1 MKRRFPGRSCLL
13 MLLLGGSASLVILF
27 VASVIFNQAQA
38 GAQKAEATLPAVVT
52 TAPPRLT
59 ATQGVS
65 VTASA
70 PLMGVTIEFGPT
82 AAPAEAITNASATAT
97 SEPGSLISATP
108 GLAPLGT
115 LGNPLTVTA
124 EAFSA
129 ATKVARFLNRVD
141 ATRTANAQEAETAH
155 ATLTAAASQK

>member
-1 MKRRFPGRSCLL
+1 MKRRFFGRSCLL
-13 MLLLGGSASLVILF
+13 MLLLGGAGSLVVLF

-38 GAQKAEATLPAVVT
+38 GVPKAEATLSAIVT
-52 TAPPRLT
+52 TAPPRPT
-59 ATQGVS
+59 AIQVVR
-65 VTASA
+65 VTAAA

-82 AAPAEAITNASATAT
+82 AASTEAAINASATAT
-97 SEPGSLISATP
+97 PQPGSLISATP

-115 LGNPLTVTA
+115 LSYPLTVTA
-124 EAFSA
+124 EAFVA

-141 ATRTANAQEAETAH
+141 ATRTANAQEAEMAH